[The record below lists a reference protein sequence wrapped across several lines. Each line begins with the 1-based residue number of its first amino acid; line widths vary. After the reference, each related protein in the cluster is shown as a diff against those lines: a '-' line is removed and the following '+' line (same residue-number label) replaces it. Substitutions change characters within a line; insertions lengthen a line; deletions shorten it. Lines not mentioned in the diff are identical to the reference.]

1 MKCTSI
7 NVNLL
12 IFLIF
17 ADTMKNKKK
26 IAVFVSSGIGNAVMI
41 VPLLKAL
48 KNRDDIVTV
57 ILNSPF
63 IDEDFLI
70 FNRFPA
76 DDIIKIKSFKVSSIS
91 FHRFDESY
99 LDYSSSSIK
108 NLILAKY
115 ISKKVFALRKDKLLV
130 PGVKYIKPE
139 VDIHAAVLHT
149 KMVKREL
156 TESKF
161 SLEQMRLI
169 PMMNNPNLS
178 AINTEDKKMISVQ
191 ISSGN
196 NKTPYKNLPV
206 DYWIELFDLLENDKL
221 DYLFVLIGDKNETQ
235 IGEQILAKTKNK
247 NLISLIGKTSLT
259 EVSNILLDSCLY
271 IGLDS
276 GFMHLAVAYDI
287 PTFTI
292 LGASNEN
299 FIGYHKFN
307 PHKHIVIF
315 SNLSCRPCHGWIGQ
329 NTSRVSDPNK
339 CPDFNCMQSLKPQFI
354 YESLL
359 NFIETIE

>member
-1 MKCTSI
+1 
-7 NVNLL
+7 
-12 IFLIF
+12 
-17 ADTMKNKKK
+17 MKNKKK

-48 KNRDDIVTV
+48 KKRGDIVTI

-76 DDIIKIKSFKVSSIS
+76 DDIIEIESFKVSSIS
-91 FHRFDESY
+91 FQHFDESY

-139 VDIHAAVLHT
+139 IDVHAAVLHS
-149 KMVKREL
+149 KMVEKEL
-156 TESKF
+156 TESDF
-161 SLEQMRLI
+161 SLEQIRLA
-169 PMMNNPNLS
+169 PMIKSLDLL
-178 AINTEDKKMISVQ
+178 AINTDDKKIISVQ

-196 NKTPYKNLPV
+196 NKTPYKNLPIE
-206 DYWIELFDLLENDKL
+206 YWIALFDLLENDKL
-221 DYLFVLIGDKNETQ
+221 DYHFIMIGDKNETQ

-259 EVSNILLDSCLY
+259 EVSNILLNSCLY

-276 GFMHLAVAYDI
+276 GFMHLAVAYDV

-292 LGASNEN
+292 LGASNQN

-307 PHKHIVIF
+307 PHKHKVIF

-329 NTSRVSDPNK
+329 NTSRVSDPNR
-339 CPDFNCMQSLKPQFI
+339 CPDFNCMKSLKPQFI
-354 YESLL
+354 YESVLDFL
-359 NFIETIE
+359 ETIE

>member
-1 MKCTSI
+1 
-7 NVNLL
+7 
-12 IFLIF
+12 
-17 ADTMKNKKK
+17 MKNKKK

-48 KNRDDIVTV
+48 KKRGDIVAI

-130 PGVKYIKPE
+130 PGVNYIKPE
-139 VDIHAAVLHT
+139 MDIHAAVLHA
-149 KMVKREL
+149 KMVEKEL

-161 SLEQMRLI
+161 SLEQIRLT
-169 PMMNNPNLS
+169 PMIKSLDLL
-178 AINTEDKKMISVQ
+178 AINTNDKKIISVQ

-196 NKTPYKNLPV
+196 NKTPYKNLPIE
-206 DYWIELFDLLENDKL
+206 YWIALFDLLENDKL

-235 IGEQILAKTKNK
+235 IGEQILAKSKNK

-259 EVSNILLDSCLY
+259 EVSNILLNSCLY

-287 PTFTI
+287 PSFTI

-307 PHKHIVIF
+307 PHKHKVIF
-315 SNLSCRPCHGWIGQ
+315 SDLSCRSCHGWIGQ
-329 NTSRVSDPNK
+329 NTSRVTDPNR
-339 CPDFNCMQSLKPQFI
+339 CPDFNCMKSLKPQFI
-354 YESLL
+354 YE
-359 NFIETIE
+359 NIKDFVNGIYKEIH